1 MQRIFFFILSAF
13 YLFNTSYAAYPFP
26 PKSNKIS
33 DTKTANFFT
42 EAVKTSLPAVVF
54 IQAKSS
60 SSNWISSLWGSN
72 EEKSFIGSGFLI
84 THDGY
89 IITNEHV
96 IKGAETIT
104 ITLNNQLQFNGI
116 LVGADP
122 FADIALI
129 KIEAEGLPF
138 LELADSDDIELGEWV
153 AAIGSPFGLQSTVTF
168 GIISNL
174 RKDNFQE
181 PDTLQVNLS
190 INPGNSGGPLINL
203 NGEVIGVNRSTWRYK
218 EGYYTGL
225 AFAIPSN
232 IAKDTVEKLLDQEI
246 H

>member
-1 MQRIFFFILSAF
+1 MSEAK
-13 YLFNTSYAAYPFP
+13 A
-26 PKSNKIS
+26 
-33 DTKTANFFT
+33 ANFFT
-42 EAVKTSLPAVVF
+42 KAIKTSIPAVVF

-60 SSNWISSLWGSN
+60 SSSWINTLWGSN

-84 THDGY
+84 TDDGY

-96 IKGAETIT
+96 IKGAETI
-104 ITLNNQLQFNGI
+104 IVTLNNQLQFDGI
-116 LVGADP
+116 LIGADP
-122 FADIALI
+122 IADIALI

-138 LELADSDDIELGEWV
+138 LELADSDDLELGEWV

-174 RKDNFQE
+174 RKDKFQE
-181 PDTLQVNLS
+181 PDTLQINLS

-203 NGEVIGVNRSTWRYK
+203 NGEVIGINRSTWRYK

-232 IAKDTVEKLLDQEI
+232 IVKDTVQKLLDQELD
-246 H
+246 

>member
-1 MQRIFFFILSAF
+1 MSEAK
-13 YLFNTSYAAYPFP
+13 A
-26 PKSNKIS
+26 
-33 DTKTANFFT
+33 ANFFT
-42 EAVKTSLPAVVF
+42 KAIKTSIPAVVF

-60 SSNWISSLWGSN
+60 SSSWINTLWGSN

-84 THDGY
+84 TDDGY

-96 IKGAETIT
+96 IKDAETI
-104 ITLNNQLQFNGI
+104 IVTLNNQLQFDGI
-116 LVGADP
+116 LIGADP
-122 FADIALI
+122 IADIALI

-138 LELADSDDIELGEWV
+138 LELADSDDLELGEWV

-174 RKDNFQE
+174 RKDKFQE
-181 PDTLQVNLS
+181 PDTLQINLS

-203 NGEVIGVNRSTWRYK
+203 NGEVIGINRSTWRYK

-232 IAKDTVEKLLDQEI
+232 IVKDTVQKLLDQELD
-246 H
+246 